1 MIYIL
6 EDDDNIR
13 KLINY
18 SLKSQ
23 NFEVKDFAQPSDFW
37 CALENRRPHQQN
49 RPHKP
54 NQAHQQTQP
63 PQQNQSNQANR
74 SNQSP
79 QQNQLNQPLQAN
91 WPDLLLLDI
100 MLPEEDGISILK
112 KLRSNP
118 ETSSIPVIMLTA
130 KDSEYDVVTGLDAG
144 ADDYVTKPFGMMALV
159 SRIKAVLRRYEKID
173 THKELI
179 QAGPLR
185 IDENKHTVFCSDQ
198 QLFLTVKEF
207 DLLVLLIKNRGNVLT
222 REQLLEHIWE
232 ISADVESRTVDV
244 HIRTLRQ
251 KLGEAGNSIE
261 TIRGVGYKFN

>member
-18 SLKSQ
+18 SLTSQ
-23 NFEVKDFAQPSDFW
+23 DFEVKDFSLPSDFW
-37 CALENRRPHQQN
+37 SALEDC
-49 RPHKP
+49 
-54 NQAHQQTQP
+54 QP
-63 PQQNQSNQANR
+63 Q
-74 SNQSP
+74 
-79 QQNQLNQPLQAN
+79 
-91 WPDLLLLDI
+91 LLLLDI
-100 MLPEEDGISILK
+100 MLPQEDGISILK

-118 ETSSIPVIMLTA
+118 KTSGIPVIMLTA
-130 KDSEYDVVTGLDAG
+130 KDSEYDIVTGLDAG

-159 SRIKAVLRRYEKID
+159 SRIKAVLRRYEKNNSQ
-173 THKELI
+173 KELL
-179 QAGPLR
+179 QSGSLK
-185 IDENKHTVFCSDQ
+185 IDENQHTVFNDNQ

-207 DLLVLLIKNRGNVLT
+207 DLLVLLLKNRGNVLS
-222 REQLLEHIWE
+222 REQLLEHIWD

-251 KLGEAGNSIE
+251 KLGDAGNSIE

>member
-1 MIYIL
+1 MVYIL

-23 NFEVKDFAQPSDFW
+23 GFEVQDFALPSAFW
-37 CALENRRPHQQN
+37 TAL
-49 RPHKP
+49 
-54 NQAHQQTQP
+54 QTT
-63 PQQNQSNQANR
+63 N
-74 SNQSP
+74 
-79 QQNQLNQPLQAN
+79 
-91 WPDLLLLDI
+91 PDLLLLDI

-118 ETSSIPVIMLTA
+118 KTSTIPVIMLTA
-130 KDSEYDVVTGLDAG
+130 KDSEYDVVIGLDSG

-159 SRIKAVLRRYEKID
+159 SRIKAVLRRYEKSD
-173 THKELI
+173 SHKELLE
-179 QAGPLR
+179 AGGIK
-185 IDENKHTVFCSDQ
+185 IDENQHTVFAGNQ

-222 REQLLEHIWE
+222 REQLLESVWGLSSE
-232 ISADVESRTVDV
+232 IESRTVDV
-244 HIRTLRQ
+244 HIRTLRA
-251 KLGEAGNSIE
+251 KLGEYEKNIE

>member
-1 MIYIL
+1 MVYIL

-23 NFEVKDFAQPSDFW
+23 GFEVQDFALPSAFW
-37 CALENRRPHQQN
+37 SVL
-49 RPHKP
+49 
-54 NQAHQQTQP
+54 QTT
-63 PQQNQSNQANR
+63 N
-74 SNQSP
+74 
-79 QQNQLNQPLQAN
+79 
-91 WPDLLLLDI
+91 PDLLLLDI

-118 ETSSIPVIMLTA
+118 KTSTIPVIMLTA
-130 KDSEYDVVTGLDAG
+130 KDSEYDVVTGLDSG

-159 SRIKAVLRRYEKID
+159 SHIKAVLRRYEKSD
-173 THKELI
+173 SHKELLE
-179 QAGPLR
+179 AGGIK
-185 IDENKHTVFCSDQ
+185 IDENQHTVFAGNQ

-222 REQLLEHIWE
+222 REQLLESVWGLSSE
-232 ISADVESRTVDV
+232 IESRTVDV
-244 HIRTLRQ
+244 HIRTLRA
-251 KLGEAGNSIE
+251 KLGEYEKNIE

>member
-1 MIYIL
+1 MVYIL

-23 NFEVKDFAQPSDFW
+23 GFEVQDFALPTAFW
-37 CALENRRPHQQN
+37 AAL
-49 RPHKP
+49 
-54 NQAHQQTQP
+54 QTT
-63 PQQNQSNQANR
+63 N
-74 SNQSP
+74 
-79 QQNQLNQPLQAN
+79 
-91 WPDLLLLDI
+91 PDLLLLDI

-118 ETSSIPVIMLTA
+118 KTSTIPVIMLTA

-159 SRIKAVLRRYEKID
+159 SRIKAVLRRYEKSD
-173 THKELI
+173 SHKELLE
-179 QAGPLR
+179 AGGIK
-185 IDENKHTVFCSDQ
+185 IDENQHTVFAGNQ

-222 REQLLEHIWE
+222 REHLLESVWGLSSE
-232 ISADVESRTVDV
+232 IESRTVDV
-244 HIRTLRQ
+244 HIRTLRA
-251 KLGEAGNSIE
+251 KLGEYEKNIE